1 MLICFFDP
9 IEVQVPVLKGQYDVT
24 DNQFTWVGVVGT
36 EINMKCSGEWEVV
49 ILSSGRQVNSVILLL
64 FLLKVIR
71 VSPILA
77 TIMDTF
83 GFKAEIP
90 KRVYERNV
98 KLEFTALEG
107 RYQVIG
113 VGTNE
118 FGSFTLLGTYNP
130 ETKELNCTKE

>member
-1 MLICFFDP
+1 MVPGDLSVCSEDFYEMDIPEEPSSQKIVPTEIPSYVDLFLWS
-9 IEVQVPVLKGQYDVT
+9 IEVQFPVLKGQYDVT

-77 TIMDTF
+77 TIMDTLDSKQRF
-83 GFKAEIP
+83 
-90 KRVYERNV
+90 RNV
-98 KLEFTALEG
+98 FMS
-107 RYQVIG
+107 VM
-113 VGTNE
+113 
-118 FGSFTLLGTYNP
+118 
-130 ETKELNCTKE
+130 

>member
-1 MLICFFDP
+1 M
-9 IEVQVPVLKGQYDVT
+9 VPEDLSVCSEDFYEMDIPEEPSSQKIVLKGQYDVT

-77 TIMDTF
+77 TIMDTLDSKQRF
-83 GFKAEIP
+83 
-90 KRVYERNV
+90 RNV
-98 KLEFTALEG
+98 FMS
-107 RYQVIG
+107 VM
-113 VGTNE
+113 
-118 FGSFTLLGTYNP
+118 
-130 ETKELNCTKE
+130 

>member
-1 MLICFFDP
+1 M
-9 IEVQVPVLKGQYDVT
+9 QVPVLKGQYDVT

-77 TIMDTF
+77 TIIDTLDSKQRF
-83 GFKAEIP
+83 
-90 KRVYERNV
+90 RNV
-98 KLEFTALEG
+98 FMS
-107 RYQVIG
+107 VM
-113 VGTNE
+113 
-118 FGSFTLLGTYNP
+118 
-130 ETKELNCTKE
+130 